1 MKLGINEI
9 MEAAV
14 YDSLSTSVDRAAS
27 GTN

>member
-14 YDSLSTSVDRAAS
+14 YDALSASGDRAAS